1 MEIKKV
7 VVIGSGTMG
16 SGIAAHLC
24 NANIPVTLLDLKTDI
39 SEKARDNIQRSKPPL
54 LLDKSKINNIKVGNI
69 FENFSEV
76 KEADWVVEAVVERID
91 VKHDI
96 YEKIFKERKKGA
108 IVSSNTSSIPIK
120 VLSQNLTE
128 GEKKDFC
135 ITHFF
140 NPVRYMALLEIVKNE
155 NNDLEKI
162 NALKKFCEIELGKGA
177 IVCNDT
183 PGFLGNRVG
192 VYAMQIAMTEAF
204 KMKLS
209 IEEAD
214 AIFGRPM
221 GIPKTGIFGLY
232 DLIGI
237 DLMADV
243 LKSFIKELPKTD
255 NFHEV
260 AKEIPLVKKLIET
273 GYTGRKGKGGFYRI
287 NKTDGK
293 KVMEALNLETGEYHA
308 SKKINIK
315 SGKVDLVALINRDDK
330 YGKYAWSV
338 ISKIIKYASSLIPG
352 ITKEF
357 NDIDEAMRLGFNWSK
372 GPFEMLEEIGVDN
385 FFNKVDE
392 YGNID
397 FLENLAKSKNE
408 KFYGERQKYT
418 DIETLGKVKKK
429 ATSIDGNDSAK
440 IYRFKDY
447 NIVEFTTKANALDYD
462 SMDALNKATDKPLI
476 IINES
481 MQFSA
486 GVNLS
491 YTMNYADKRDFKS
504 IEKFIKYFQETCKQL
519 KYSDHPVISAP
530 SGLTLGGGFEV
541 MVQSNFVAS
550 HTNIVVGLVE
560 TIVGLVP
567 AGGGCK
573 EMLARWL
580 ETEEAKKDPHYAP
593 LRVFDIIGNA
603 KTATSP
609 VEAEPLKY
617 LRAKDKKIMNRNSLL
632 EVSKKIIEENRDF
645 KTPSENSFNL
655 PGKAVKDEMIKTLE
669 KLYDDKIILDHGM
682 EVGKELANVLSGGDT
697 TIDKTLSEDDM
708 FKLELDSFMRLI
720 ETKKTQ
726 ERIKHTLATGKPLVN
741 YYFLLFFIFYFF
753 ITKFFN
759 YLLFFSY
766 LLQIKF
772 SFPFFY
778 SFIFFYNSF
787 FFCNS
792 SFNYFLFF

>member
-1 MEIKKV
+1 MKIKKV

-16 SGIAAHLC
+16 SGIAAQLC
-24 NANIPVTLLDLKTDI
+24 NANIPVTLLDLKTEI
-39 SEKARDNIQRSKPPL
+39 SKKARDRIHKSRPPL

-69 FENFSEV
+69 LDDFAEV
-76 KEADWVVEAVVERID
+76 NEADWVVEAVVEIID
-91 VKHDI
+91 IKHDI
-96 YEKIFKERKKGA
+96 YEKIFKVRKKGA

-128 GEKKDFC
+128 EEKKDFC

-140 NPVRYMALLEIVKNE
+140 NPVRYMDLLEIVKNE

-162 NALKKFCEIELGKGA
+162 NSLKKFCETELGKGA

-209 IEEAD
+209 VEEAD
-214 AIFGRPM
+214 ATFGRPM

-243 LKSFIKELPKTD
+243 LKSFIKELPETD
-255 NFHEV
+255 KFHEV
-260 AKEIPLVKKLIET
+260 AKEIPLVKKLIDT

-287 NKTDGK
+287 NKTDDK
-293 KVMEALNLETGEYHA
+293 KIMEALNLETGEYSP

-315 SGKVDLVALINRDDK
+315 SEKVDLKTLINRDDK
-330 YGKYAWSV
+330 YGEYAWLV
-338 ISKIIKYASSLIPG
+338 ISKIIKYASSLVPG

-357 NDIDEAMRLGFNWSK
+357 NDIDEAMRLGFNWAK
-372 GPFEMLEEIGVDN
+372 GPFEMLEEIGVTN
-385 FFNKVDE
+385 FFDKIDD
-392 YGNID
+392 YKGNN

-429 ATSIDGNDSAK
+429 ALSIDGNNSAD

-462 SMDALNKATDKPLI
+462 SMDALKKATDKPLI

-491 YTMNYADKRDFKS
+491 YTMEFADKGDFKS
-504 IEKFIKYFQETCKQL
+504 IEKFIRYFQETCKHL

-541 MVQSNFVAS
+541 MVHSNFVAS

-560 TIVGLVP
+560 TIVGLIP

-580 ETEEAKKDPHYAP
+580 DTEEAKKDPCYAS
-593 LRVFDIIGNA
+593 LKVFDIIGYG

-609 VEAEPLKY
+609 IEAEPMKY
-617 LRAKDKKIMNRNSLL
+617 LRPADKKIMNRNSLL
-632 EVSKKIIEENRDF
+632 EVSKKILEDNRDF
-645 KTPSENSFNL
+645 KAPSETKLNL
-655 PGKAVKDEMIKTLE
+655 PGNAAKEKMIKILETL
-669 KLYDDKIILDHGM
+669 YNDKVILDHGM
-682 EVGKELANVLSGGDT
+682 EVGKELANVLSGGGT
-697 TIDKTLSEDDM
+697 NIDKTLSEEDL
-708 FKLELDSFMRLI
+708 FKLELDAFMKLI
-720 ETKKTQ
+720 ETKETQ
-726 ERIKHTLATGKPLVN
+726 DRIKHTLATGKPLIN
-741 YYFLLFFIFYFF
+741 
-753 ITKFFN
+753 
-759 YLLFFSY
+759 
-766 LLQIKF
+766 
-772 SFPFFY
+772 
-778 SFIFFYNSF
+778 
-787 FFCNS
+787 
-792 SFNYFLFF
+792 

>member
-24 NANIPVTLLDLKTDI
+24 NANIPVTLLDLKTEI
-39 SEKARDNIQRSKPPL
+39 SEQARDKIHKSKPPL
-54 LLDKSKINNIKVGNI
+54 LLDKSKVNNIKVGNI
-69 FENFSEV
+69 SDNFAEV
-76 KEADWVVEAVVERID
+76 AEADWVVEAVVERID
-91 VKHDI
+91 IKQDI
-96 YEKIFKERKKGA
+96 YEKIFKVRKKGA

-120 VLSQNLTE
+120 VLSQNLTKE
-128 GEKKDFC
+128 EKKDFC

-140 NPVRYMALLEIVKNE
+140 NPVRYMGLLEIVKSE
-155 NNDLEKI
+155 NNDLDKI
-162 NALKKFCEIELGKGA
+162 DSLKKFCETELGKGA

-209 IEEAD
+209 VEEAD

-237 DLMADV
+237 DLMSDV

-255 NFHEV
+255 KFHEV
-260 AKEIPLVKKLIET
+260 AREIPIVKKLIET
-273 GYTGRKGKGGFYRI
+273 GYTGRKGKGGFYRV

-293 KVMEALNLETGEYHA
+293 KIMEALNLETGDYSI

-315 SGKVDLVALINRDDK
+315 TEKVDLKSLINRDDK

-338 ISKIIKYASSLIPG
+338 ISKIIKYASSLVPG

-357 NDIDEAMRLGFNWSK
+357 NDIDEAMRLGFNWAK
-372 GPFEMLEEIGVDN
+372 GPFEMLEEIGVNN
-385 FFNKVDE
+385 FFDKIDE
-392 YGNID
+392 YKNNN
-397 FLENLAKSKNE
+397 FLESLAQSKNE
-408 KFYGERQKYT
+408 EFYGERQKYT
-418 DIETLGKVKKK
+418 KIETLGKVKKT
-429 ATSIDGNDSAK
+429 AISVDGNNSAQ

-447 NIVEFTTKANALDYD
+447 NIVEFTTKANALDYN
-462 SMDALNKATDKPLI
+462 SMDALKKATDKPLI

-491 YTMNYADKRDFKS
+491 YTMEFADKGDFKS
-504 IEKFIKYFQETCKQL
+504 IEKFIRYFQETCKHL
-519 KYSDHPVISAP
+519 KYSDYPVVSAP

-541 MVQSNFVAS
+541 MSQSNFVAS

-580 ETEEAKKDPHYAP
+580 DTEEAKQDPDYAP
-593 LRVFDIIGNA
+593 LKVFNIIGYG

-609 VEAEPLKY
+609 VEAIPMKY
-617 LRAKDKKIMNRNSLL
+617 LKPEDKKIMNRNSLL
-632 EVSKKIIEENRDF
+632 EVSKKILEDNRDF
-645 KTPSENSFNL
+645 KAPTEIKFKLAGNS
-655 PGKAVKDEMIKTLE
+655 VKEKMIKILE
-669 KLYDDKIILDHGM
+669 KLYNDKVILEHGM
-682 EVGKELANVLSGGDT
+682 EVGKELASVLSGGDT
-697 TIDKTLSEDDM
+697 TIDKTLSEEDL
-708 FKLELDSFMRLI
+708 FKLELGAFMRLI
-720 ETKKTQ
+720 ETKETQ
-726 ERIKHTLATGKPLVN
+726 DRIKHTLATGKPLIN
-741 YYFLLFFIFYFF
+741 
-753 ITKFFN
+753 
-759 YLLFFSY
+759 
-766 LLQIKF
+766 
-772 SFPFFY
+772 
-778 SFIFFYNSF
+778 
-787 FFCNS
+787 
-792 SFNYFLFF
+792 

>member
-24 NANIPVTLLDLKTDI
+24 NANIPVTLLDLKTEI
-39 SEKARDNIQRSKPPL
+39 SEQAREKIHKSKPPL
-54 LLDKSKINNIKVGNI
+54 LLDKSKIDNIKIGNI
-69 FENFSEV
+69 SDNFSEV
-76 KEADWVVEAVVERID
+76 TEADWVVEAVVERID
-91 VKHDI
+91 VKHEI
-96 YEKIFKERKKGA
+96 YEKIFKARKKGA

-120 VLSQNLTE
+120 ILSQNLSE
-128 GEKKDFC
+128 EEKKDFC

-140 NPVRYMALLEIVKNE
+140 NPVRYMGLLEIVKSE
-155 NNDLEKI
+155 NNDLKKI
-162 NALKKFCEIELGKGA
+162 NSLKEFCETELGKGA

-204 KMKLS
+204 KMNLS
-209 IEEAD
+209 VEEAD

-237 DLMADV
+237 DLMGDV
-243 LKSFIKELPKTD
+243 LKSFIKELPEGDK
-255 NFHEV
+255 FHEV

-287 NKTDGK
+287 NKIDGK
-293 KVMEALNLETGEYHA
+293 KIMEALNLETGDYSP

-315 SGKVDLVALINRDDK
+315 TERVDLKNLINRDDK

-338 ISKIIKYASSLIPG
+338 ISKIIKYASSLVPG

-372 GPFEMLEEIGVDN
+372 GPFEMLEEIGVAN
-385 FFNKVDE
+385 FFNKIDE
-392 YGNID
+392 YKNND
-397 FLENLAKSKNE
+397 FLENLEKSKNE
-408 KFYGERQKYT
+408 DFYGERQKYT
-418 DIETLGKVKKK
+418 KIETLGKVKKT
-429 ATSIDGNDSAK
+429 AISVDGNNSAK

-447 NIVEFTTKANALDYD
+447 NIVEFTTKANALDYN
-462 SMDALNKATDKPLI
+462 SMDALKKATDKPLI

-491 YTMNYADKRDFKS
+491 YTMEFADKRNFKA
-504 IEKFIKYFQETCKQL
+504 IEKFIKYFQETCKHL
-519 KYSDHPVISAP
+519 KYSDYPVISAP

-541 MVQSNFVAS
+541 MVHSNFVAS

-560 TIVGLVP
+560 SIVGLIP

-580 ETEEAKKDPHYAP
+580 DTEKAKQDPHYAS
-593 LRVFDIIGNA
+593 LKVFDIIGYG

-609 VEAEPLKY
+609 VEAIPMKY
-617 LRAKDKKIMNRNSLL
+617 LKPEDKKIMNRNSLL
-632 EVSKKIIEENRDF
+632 EVSKKILEDNRDF
-645 KTPSENSFNL
+645 KVPAETKFNL
-655 PGKAVKDEMIKTLE
+655 GGNLVKEKMIKILE
-669 KLYDDKIILDHGM
+669 KLYNDKIILDHGM
-682 EVGKELANVLSGGDT
+682 FVGIELANVLSGGETD
-697 TIDKTLSEDDM
+697 IDKTLSEEDL
-708 FKLELDSFMRLI
+708 FKLELEAFMKLI
-720 ETKKTQ
+720 ETKETQ
-726 ERIKHTLATGKPLVN
+726 DRIRHTLATGKPLIN
-741 YYFLLFFIFYFF
+741 
-753 ITKFFN
+753 
-759 YLLFFSY
+759 
-766 LLQIKF
+766 
-772 SFPFFY
+772 
-778 SFIFFYNSF
+778 
-787 FFCNS
+787 
-792 SFNYFLFF
+792 

>member
-24 NANIPVTLLDLKTDI
+24 NANIPVTLLDLKTEI
-39 SEKARDNIQRSKPPL
+39 SEQARDKIYKSKPPL
-54 LLDKSKINNIKVGNI
+54 LLDKSKINNIKIGNI
-69 FENFSEV
+69 FDNFSEV
-76 KEADWVVEAVVERID
+76 AEADWVVEAVVERINI
-91 VKHDI
+91 KHDI
-96 YEKIFKERKKGA
+96 YKKIFKTRKNGA

-128 GEKKDFC
+128 EEKKDFC

-140 NPVRYMALLEIVKNE
+140 NPVRYMGLLEIVKNE
-155 NNDLEKI
+155 NNDLKKI
-162 NALKKFCEIELGKGA
+162 NSLKNFCETELGKGA

-209 IEEAD
+209 VEEAD

-237 DLMADV
+237 DLMSDV
-243 LKSFIKELPKTD
+243 LKSFIKELPETD
-255 NFHEV
+255 KFHEV

-273 GYTGRKGKGGFYRI
+273 GYTGRKGKGGFYRV

-293 KVMEALNLETGEYHA
+293 KIMEALNLETGDYSP

-315 SGKVDLVALINRDDK
+315 TEKVDLKNLINRDDK

-338 ISKIIKYASSLIPG
+338 ISKIIKYASSLVPG

-357 NDIDEAMRLGFNWSK
+357 NDIDEAMRLGFNWSM
-372 GPFEMLEEIGVDN
+372 GPFEMLEEIGVTN
-385 FFNKVDE
+385 FFNKVEE
-392 YGNID
+392 YKNND

-408 KFYGERQKYT
+408 NFYGDRQKYT
-418 DIETLGKVKKK
+418 EIETLGKVKKT
-429 ATSIDGNDSAK
+429 AMSVDGNNSAQ

-462 SMDALNKATDKPLI
+462 SMDALKKATDKPLI

-491 YTMNYADKRDFKS
+491 YTMEFADKGDFKS
-504 IEKFIKYFQETCKQL
+504 IKKFIRYFQETCKHL
-519 KYSDHPVISAP
+519 KYSKYPVISAP

-541 MVQSNFVAS
+541 MVHSNFVAS

-560 TIVGLVP
+560 TIVGLIP

-580 ETEEAKKDPHYAP
+580 DTEEAKQDPHYAS
-593 LRVFDIIGNA
+593 LKVFDIIGYG

-609 VEAEPLKY
+609 VEAIPMKY
-617 LRAKDKKIMNRNSLL
+617 LKLQDKKIMNRNSLL
-632 EVSKKIIEENRDF
+632 EVSKKILEDNRDF
-645 KTPSENSFNL
+645 KAPSETKFFLAGNS
-655 PGKAVKDEMIKTLE
+655 VKVKMIQILETL
-669 KLYDDKIILDHGM
+669 YNDKIILDHGM
-682 EVGKELANVLSGGDT
+682 KVGIELANVLSGGET
-697 TIDKTLSEDDM
+697 SIDKVLSEEDL
-708 FKLELDSFMRLI
+708 FKLELDAFMNLI
-720 ETKKTQ
+720 ETKETQ
-726 ERIKHTLATGKPLVN
+726 DRIKHTLSTGKPLIN
-741 YYFLLFFIFYFF
+741 
-753 ITKFFN
+753 
-759 YLLFFSY
+759 
-766 LLQIKF
+766 
-772 SFPFFY
+772 
-778 SFIFFYNSF
+778 
-787 FFCNS
+787 
-792 SFNYFLFF
+792 

>member
-1 MEIKKV
+1 MKIKKV

-24 NANIPVTLLDLKTDI
+24 NANIPVTLLDLKTEI
-39 SEKARDNIQRSKPPL
+39 SEQARDRIHKSKPPL
-54 LLDKSKINNIKVGNI
+54 LLDKSKINNIKIGNI
-69 FENFSEV
+69 LDDFQEV

-91 VKHDI
+91 IKHDI
-96 YEKIFKERKKGA
+96 YQKIFKERKKGA

-120 VLSQNLTE
+120 VLSQHLSE
-128 GEKKDFC
+128 EEKKDFC

-140 NPVRYMALLEIVKNE
+140 NPVRYMGLLEIVKSE

-162 NALKKFCEIELGKGA
+162 NSLKKFCEIELGKGA

-183 PGFLGNRVG
+183 PGFLGNRIG

-237 DLMADV
+237 DLMSDV
-243 LKSFIKELPKTD
+243 LKSFIKELPETD
-255 NFHEV
+255 KFHEV
-260 AKEIPLVKKLIET
+260 AKEIPLLKRLVET
-273 GYTGRKGKGGFYRI
+273 GYTGRKGKGGFYRV
-287 NKTDGK
+287 NKTSGT
-293 KVMEALNLETGEYHA
+293 KVMEAINLETEEYSP

-315 SGKVDLVALINRDDK
+315 PEKVDLKSLINRNDK

-338 ISKIIKYASSLIPG
+338 ISKIIKYASSLVPG

-372 GPFEMLEEIGVDN
+372 GPFEMLEEIGVTN
-385 FFNKVDE
+385 FFDKIDE
-392 YGNID
+392 YDNNS
-397 FLENLAKSKNE
+397 FLKDLVKTKNE
-408 KFYGERQKYT
+408 KFYGQRQKYT
-418 DIETLGKVKKK
+418 KIETLGKAKKT
-429 ATSIDGNDSAK
+429 AISVDGNNSAQ

-447 NIVEFTTKANALDYD
+447 NVVEFTTKANALDYN
-462 SMDALNKATDKPLI
+462 SMDALKKATDKPLI

-491 YTMNYADKRDFKS
+491 YIMEFADKNDLKS
-504 IEKFIKYFQETCKQL
+504 IEKFIKYFQETCKHL
-519 KYSDHPVISAP
+519 KYSKHPVISAP

-560 TIVGLVP
+560 TMVGLIP

-580 ETEEAKKDPHYAP
+580 NTDEAKKDPHYAT
-593 LRVFDIIGNA
+593 LKVFDIIGYGR
-603 KTATSP
+603 TATSP

-617 LRAKDKKIMNRNSLL
+617 LRPEDKKIMNRNSLL
-632 EVSKKIIEENRDF
+632 EVSKKILIDNKNF
-645 KTPSENSFNL
+645 KAPDELKFKL
-655 PGKAVKDEMIKTLE
+655 PGKIVRGEMDKIIE
-669 KLYDDKIILDHGM
+669 KLYNDKVILDHG
-682 EVGKELANVLSGGDT
+682 VVVAKELANVLSGGDT
-697 TIDKTLSEDDM
+697 TIDKVLNEDDL
-708 FKLELDSFMRLI
+708 FKLELGAFMRLI

-726 ERIKHTLATGKPLVN
+726 ERIKHTLETGKPLVN
-741 YYFLLFFIFYFF
+741 
-753 ITKFFN
+753 
-759 YLLFFSY
+759 
-766 LLQIKF
+766 
-772 SFPFFY
+772 
-778 SFIFFYNSF
+778 
-787 FFCNS
+787 
-792 SFNYFLFF
+792 